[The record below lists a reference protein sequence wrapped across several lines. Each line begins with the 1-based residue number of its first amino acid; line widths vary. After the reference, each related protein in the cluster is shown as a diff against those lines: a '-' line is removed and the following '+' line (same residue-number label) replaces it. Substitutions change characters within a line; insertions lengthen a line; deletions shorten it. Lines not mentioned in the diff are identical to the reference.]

1 MKSSKVSLG
10 FSQLFFSHLTGFN
23 TDRRTTVY
31 LLWSTAALAAN
42 LWAQCVFF
50 FNCFFFLQD
59 SFIFKRFS
67 TPGEHEKPTLF
78 SVHHLDICSADQSV
92 LCVLAENDQDIPDGF
107 HRIQN
112 LTHAAKKKKMSDCC
126 TSRVEGEGKV
136 EQRRWREGGGVSNVS
151 GGRTLLQQ
159 KADAAR
165 IVLHSITGWP
175 GYHLY
180 TTWLGLY
187 ADRTSAGGGGGGAE
201 TTPRPE
207 VEW

>member
-10 FSQLFFSHLTGFN
+10 FSHWQTYHHLSAVIYRCPSCKPVG
-23 TDRRTTVY
+23 
-31 LLWSTAALAAN
+31 
-42 LWAQCVFF
+42 
-50 FNCFFFLQD
+50 FFFLLFLSSSKGFLRRPNMKNQSFSLSTTLTFAPLTKASCVFWPRTIKTFQTD
-59 SFIFKRFS
+59 STEFKTS
-67 TPGEHEKPTLF
+67 HTL
-78 SVHHLDICSADQSV
+78 Q
-92 LCVLAENDQDIPDGF
+92 
-107 HRIQN
+107 
-112 LTHAAKKKKMSDCC
+112 KKIMSDCC

-151 GGRTLLQQ
+151 GDRTLLQQ